1 MQIDPVAL
9 QVLYPE
15 LRRMARRAR
24 QRAGR
29 PTSFVT
35 TELIHEAWLRLGEHS
50 EWSDHAHYLATAAR
64 AMRYVLIDAARAR
77 MRLKRAGRQV
87 LTPWDDGAAL
97 AIAETV
103 INDERLID
111 LGDVLDRLEHR
122 DPRLAAIVECRFF
135 AGYSEAETALAI
147 GVTDRTVR
155 RDWVKARAWLMRE
168 LAA

>member
-1 MQIDPVAL
+1 MQIDPVVL
-9 QVLYPE
+9 QTLYPE

-29 PTSFVT
+29 PTSFAT
-35 TELIHEAWLRLGEHS
+35 TELIHEAWLRLGAQG
-50 EWSDHAHYLATAAR
+50 EWCDPSHYLATAAR
-64 AMRYVLIDAARAR
+64 AMRYVLIDTARAR

-87 LTPWDDGAAL
+87 FAPWDDGAAL
-97 AIAETV
+97 SIADTA

-155 RDWVKARAWLMRE
+155 RDWVKAKAWLTRE